1 MGSLGV
7 LLLPSGCDASSSQVT
22 HQHYHL
28 GWGHVR
34 IKCLIKHHTMTL
46 AAAWTLKLP
55 IFGSGR
61 GGGVGDSHIK
71 RKGVLVGNF
80 EKNLQEV
87 PRSCFVGVT
96 WNFFASKRYQRQ
108 NNILTDSF
116 INFNGNK
123 DNCKEYFPLVKLFV
137 KNLLLYFFSS
147 IPERYLQSFQC
158 GSFEAEHPESY
169 QNHLFNP

>member
-46 AAAWTLKLP
+46 AAAWTLNLP

-61 GGGVGDSHIK
+61 GGGWLPYKKEGGAGWQFWKHPPGGTKIM
-71 RKGVLVGNF
+71 
-80 EKNLQEV
+80 
-87 PRSCFVGVT
+87 FVGVT